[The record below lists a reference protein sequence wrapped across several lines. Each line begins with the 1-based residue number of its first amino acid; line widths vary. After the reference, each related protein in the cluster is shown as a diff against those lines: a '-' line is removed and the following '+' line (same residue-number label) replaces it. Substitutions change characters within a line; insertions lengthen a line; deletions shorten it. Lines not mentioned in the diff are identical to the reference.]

1 MKKLFV
7 LMLAAMVFVACED
20 NPNDAYFEQLSLE
33 ELLSTGGGVDFLVR
47 RSEVIDGDNV
57 IDAIKDKVLNVD
69 RNEIFMYDEGWSTPD
84 LIGGVTVYFVI
95 WDDNSIY
102 SCWTSDYPSDESG
115 YTLKRLKIA
124 HDGDHYAALMR
135 QFGKD
140 AEVVAFVEN
149 VLIIQYHD
157 DYGRFIRQI
166 AYIRDSRDRIVE
178 IYLKDVE

>member
-47 RSEVIDGDNV
+47 SSGTIDEDTVIEAIQDNV
-57 IDAIKDKVLNVD
+57 LDVN
-69 RNEIFMYDEGWSTPD
+69 RNDIFMYDEGWSTPV
-84 LIGGVTVYFVI
+84 LNGAGASYWVI
-95 WDDNSIY
+95 WNDNSIY
-102 SCWTSDYPSDESG
+102 CCWDNHIDDSPNKY
-115 YTLKRLKIA
+115 KIE

-140 AEVVAFVEN
+140 AQVVVFVEN

-166 AYIRDSRDRIVE
+166 AYIRDCRDRIVE